1 MRDYWISCLVNPSAG
16 REHEWG
22 GDAVAVAAQPRD
34 VLVIGGG
41 PAGLEA
47 ARIAALRGHRV
58 RLAERTGELGGQFR
72 LAAGQPERG
81 EIGQLLNWYQ
91 GQLEKLQ
98 VRVELR
104 SDMTRDDIEA
114 AGADAVVLCTG
125 SRPSRAGFQRAFPH
139 LERLAGADQ
148 DNVCTIHDVLEGRV
162 VPGTSV
168 LLLDD
173 LNGWWP
179 ASGTAIHLALQRHQV
194 TVVTAAEKAAGQ
206 LDNSH
211 TGDTTRERFAK
222 LGVEVLLATG
232 LESWQGNTARLM
244 NLYTGDVEEREFD
257 SLVLATTNDPDDLL
271 SRELAGSSL
280 EIHTVGDAVQAR
292 TASMAI
298 YEARKLAMTL

>member
-22 GDAVAVAAQPRD
+22 GDAVAVAARPRD

-104 SDMTRDDIEA
+104 SDMKRDDIEA

-179 ASGTAIHLALQRHQV
+179 ASGTAIHLALQRHLV

-206 LDNSH
+206 LDNSQ

-257 SLVLATTNDPDDLL
+257 SLVLATTNDPEDLL
-271 SRELAGSSL
+271 SRELAGSAL
-280 EIHTVGDAVQAR
+280 EVHAVGDAVQAR